1 MPALAL
7 EAAPTTR
14 EDAGGAPEHRSTSL
28 RDTMPTTDPTPPLRP
43 ARRKIGRARLGLASA
58 ALVLALAGPAAVL
71 AQDAAADA
79 VEVPARSDTAIL
91 VTSTGAHQ
99 FTIEIADDPVERARG
114 LMFREEMA
122 RDHGMLFDFA
132 REDDQAFWMKNT
144 PLSLDMIFI
153 AADGNVVSIA
163 PDTAPFS
170 TDSVPSE
177 GPARFVLE
185 VNAGVAAD
193 IGLAPGDRLL
203 HRRVER

>member
-1 MPALAL
+1 
-7 EAAPTTR
+7 
-14 EDAGGAPEHRSTSL
+14 
-28 RDTMPTTDPTPPLRP
+28 MPTTDPTTPLHP
-43 ARRKIGRARLGLASA
+43 AWRKIGRARLGLAGA
-58 ALVLALAGPAAVL
+58 ALFLALASPAPAAF
-71 AQDAAADA
+71 AQDAAAA
-79 VEVPARSDTAIL
+79 VEVPTRSDTAVL
-91 VTSTGAHQ
+91 VTSTGAHR
-99 FTIEIADDPVERARG
+99 FSIEIADDPVERARG

-122 RDHGMLFDFA
+122 RDHGMLFDFG

-153 AADGNVVSIA
+153 GADGTVVSIA
-163 PDTAPFS
+163 PDTTPFS
-170 TDSVPSE
+170 TESVPSE